1 MPLLM
6 RYLLRSRCARA
17 VLLPLL
23 LAASSAAAQPAAP
36 LTYQGALDRALA
48 ANPQIAAARVR
59 SGVAMANRAVAG
71 ERLNPELHVEFEK
84 ETPTRAYGMAFPLEL
99 GGKRDRRIAVSDAG
113 IRTGEAELA
122 AVTAEVTAAVRR
134 AYYSR
139 VIAEQRQA
147 LLVDVQGIAVRARDA
162 AQARFDAGDAPRIE
176 LVQAQLA
183 VADAENQAAAARGT
197 VAAARA
203 DLNALL
209 GFPLDAD
216 TPLVTSLDAAPGLT
230 ADQAVARARA
240 GNAEIAVLD
249 RRLDE
254 QRARIALARA
264 LQTPDITP
272 EATLTRGA
280 EPEFST
286 GWRAA
291 VGITLP
297 IFTTHKAGVQVEE
310 ATLAQLTLE
319 REATVAK
326 ISGAV
331 VSASALADAQRQQF
345 VRYRDEIL
353 PQALE
358 LERMA
363 EDAYRLGQTG
373 ISAYLQALQSTRD
386 VRLRAIQAAADFESA
401 LADLEQAMGVPNR

>member
-1 MPLLM
+1 M
-6 RYLLRSRCARA
+6 
-17 VLLPLL
+17 LPLL
-23 LAASSAAAQPAAP
+23 LAASSASAQPPAL

-48 ANPQIAAARVR
+48 ANPQIAAARLR
-59 SGVAMANRAVAG
+59 NGVALANRAVAG

-84 ETPTRAYGMAFPLEL
+84 ETPTRAYGMAFPIEL
-99 GGKRDRRIAVSDAG
+99 GGKRDRRIAVGDAE

-134 AYYSR
+134 AFYSR
-139 VIAEQRQA
+139 VLAEQRQA
-147 LLVDVQGIAVRARDA
+147 LLADVQGIAVRARDA
-162 AQARFDAGDAPRIE
+162 AQARFDAGDVPRIE

-183 VADAENQAAAARGT
+183 VADAENQAVAARGT

-209 GFPLDAD
+209 AFPLDPVPPLD
-216 TPLVTSLDAAPGLT
+216 TALDAAPGLT

-240 GNAEIAVLD
+240 GNAEIVVLD

-254 QRARIALARA
+254 QRARIALAKA

-291 VGITLP
+291 VAITLP
-297 IFTTHKAGVQVEE
+297 IFTSHKAGVQVEE
-310 ATLAQLTLE
+310 ATLGQLTLE
-319 REATVAK
+319 REAAVAK

-331 VSASALADAQRQQF
+331 VSAAALADAQRQQY

-386 VRLRAIQAAADFESA
+386 VRLRSIQAASDFQSA